1 MLEIKNIVHG
11 FINDVFNIN
20 EDISK
25 NRLNICYRCPLY
37 STKFG
42 GICNSKLW
50 LNVNT
55 GDVSTTEKPGY
66 KTGCG
71 CKLSAKTRVPNAKCP
86 VEKW

>member
-1 MLEIKNIVHG
+1 MVHG

>member
-1 MLEIKNIVHG
+1 MGVKNI
-11 FINDVFNIN
+11 INGHLNELFNIN

-42 GICNSKLW
+42 GICNSRLW

-55 GDVSTTEKPGY
+55 GDVSITKKPGY
-66 KTGCG
+66 INGCS
-71 CKLSAKTRVPNAKCP
+71 CKLLQKTKNPSSKCP
-86 VEKW
+86 ANKW

>member
-71 CKLSAKTRVPNAKCP
+71 CKLSAKTRVSNAKCP